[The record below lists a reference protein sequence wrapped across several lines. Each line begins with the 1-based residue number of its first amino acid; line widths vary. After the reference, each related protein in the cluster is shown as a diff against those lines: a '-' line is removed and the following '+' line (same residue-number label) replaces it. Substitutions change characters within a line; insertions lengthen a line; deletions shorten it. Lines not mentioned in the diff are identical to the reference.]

1 MALLLISD
9 NLVFP
14 LQPRSTPSTLKC
26 FALRLGPGEEI
37 KSRLQEFVKRHDLQA
52 AFVLSCV
59 GSVERAKIRL
69 AHATA
74 INSTNEVSIF
84 DMMVVGGTLPCPHA
98 AHIENKLGGS
108 CMGTRLRTAL
118 CSTEQ
123 FTLPLLTYLHHR
135 SLS

>member
-1 MALLLISD
+1 MRDQPDAIISRMRTSITHVRVRHTMEVSNDFVWPYSD

-74 INSTNEVSIF
+74 INSTNEVSI
-84 DMMVVGGTLPCPHA
+84 L
-98 AHIENKLGGS
+98 I
-108 CMGTRLRTAL
+108 
-118 CSTEQ
+118 
-123 FTLPLLTYLHHR
+123 
-135 SLS
+135 